1 MKSILMQ
8 RDILLKVWL
17 FLFRPKHA
25 KEKKQRLSSSF
36 LLDDDTL
43 RGTKRFAVAKPT
55 RAKHVEREEIPQKEM
70 GNEMMR

>member
-1 MKSILMQ
+1 MMQ
-8 RDILLKVWL
+8 RDIILKVWL
-17 FLFRPKHA
+17 FLSRPVRA
-25 KEKKQRLSSSF
+25 KEKQRLSSSF